1 MTHVALSLA
10 LGALIGLS
18 LGLVGGGGSI
28 LTVPILV
35 YAIGQPV
42 QSATTTSLAIV
53 GINALVD
60 VGVDYI
66 ITSIPRVAYD
76 QEPLRRFARDVIPHF
91 A

>member
-1 MTHVALSLA
+1 VRERL
-10 LGALIGLS
+10 
-18 LGLVGGGGSI
+18 
-28 LTVPILV
+28 
-35 YAIGQPV
+35 Q
-42 QSATTTSLAIV
+42 
-53 GINALVD
+53 ALVD